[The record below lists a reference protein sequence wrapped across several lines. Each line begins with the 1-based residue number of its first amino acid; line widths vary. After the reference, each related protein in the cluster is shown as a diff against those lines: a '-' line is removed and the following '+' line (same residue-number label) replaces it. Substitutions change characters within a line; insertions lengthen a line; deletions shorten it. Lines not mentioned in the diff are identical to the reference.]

1 MRRTL
6 ASFFVLVSTA
16 GLLVG
21 LGGTASAAE
30 APVSSNGCVA
40 YSDVPHLDVVKQSS
54 RIVSTGTLSCLA
66 ESTGMT
72 IEVCVEEQYAVDA
85 PWWKRGCVKVTDL
98 NEYRDTI
105 EATVSVSVPVYAT
118 WLRTTVRGWNAAGK
132 SATFATPPTF
142 WFNCAC
148 YIG

>member
-1 MRRTL
+1 MRRSL
-6 ASFFVLVSTA
+6 ASLFVLVSTA

-21 LGGTASAAE
+21 LGGTASAAT

-40 YSDVPHLDVVKQSS
+40 YSDVPHLDVLGRSS
-54 RIVSTGTLSCLA
+54 RIVATGTLSCLA
-66 ESTGMT
+66 EAKGMT
-72 IEVCVEEQYAVDA
+72 IEVCIEEQYALDA
-85 PWWKRGCVKVTDL
+85 PWRSRGCTTVSDP

-105 EATVSVSVPVYAT
+105 SATHEASVPVYAT
-118 WLRTTVRGWNAAGK
+118 WLRATVRGWNAAGK
-132 SATFATPPTF
+132 SATFTTPPTF